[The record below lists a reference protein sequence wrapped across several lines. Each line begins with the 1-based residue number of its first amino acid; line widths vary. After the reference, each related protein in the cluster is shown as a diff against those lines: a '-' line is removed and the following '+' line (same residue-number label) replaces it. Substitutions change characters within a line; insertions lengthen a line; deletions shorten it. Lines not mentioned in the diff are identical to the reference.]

1 MTAGFSSLCYMHYIL
16 THPTFHNYGGILQA
30 YALQYAAHKLRA
42 ACSTID
48 YLPADWA
55 EWMRLQGPR
64 AKVRYWFSLL
74 RMILGSRKEWL
85 PRYLTP
91 LRHIPFKRSFMRLTP
106 VESRN
111 LNSSTFSQ
119 ATGFIV
125 GSDQV
130 WRGVYAREMRDLPL
144 FFLSFA
150 SQEQRN
156 RSFAYAASFGSD
168 KWEGTP
174 EETAE
179 CAKLLKDFKTVS
191 VREHSGIRI
200 CREVFGVDAVQMPD
214 PALLLDQ
221 EDYTRLIHRWWTL
234 RLPQPSMAVYLLDET
249 EEKNQLTQA
258 VANQSGLYPQQLT
271 AHGDAPRAMDRIPL
285 SVPQWLRCIRD
296 AECVLTDSFHGCV
309 FAIIFNKPFVCLGN
323 EERGSARFDSLLGTF
338 GLQDRLLNNPTAEQV
353 TECMNIPIDWER
365 VNSIRSSEKQ
375 RALQF
380 LKKNLS

>member
-1 MTAGFSSLCYMHYIL
+1 
-16 THPTFHNYGGILQA
+16 
-30 YALQYAAHKLRA
+30 
-42 ACSTID
+42 
-48 YLPADWA
+48 
-55 EWMRLQGPR
+55 
-64 AKVRYWFSLL
+64 
-74 RMILGSRKEWL
+74 
-85 PRYLTP
+85 
-91 LRHIPFKRSFMRLTP
+91 MRLTP

-111 LNSSTFSQ
+111 LDSSTFSQ

-130 WRGVYAREMRDLPL
+130 WRGIYAREMRDLPL
-144 FFLSFA
+144 FFLSFT
-150 SQEQRN
+150 SQKQRN

-168 KWEGTP
+168 EWEGTP

-179 CAKLLKDFKTVS
+179 CARLLKDFKAVS

-234 RLPQPSMAVYLLDET
+234 RLPQPCMAVYLLDET
-249 EEKNQLTQA
+249 EEKKQLTQA
-258 VANQSGLYPQQLT
+258 VAEHAGLYPQQLT